1 MIPLVL
7 AATLAQTSMNL
18 NVQPV
23 MVKDEGVA
31 QSAFRA
37 VTVNCT
43 GAGVTCT
50 QVGSVWTLNASGGGG
65 GSTSAIEVT
74 VDYTANGYP
83 VLSTTLTGLAWVT
96 PTSKIVCAPFA
107 TTADGQ
113 TAETYQV
120 ASLEAVPA
128 NRVNGV
134 GFDLLT
140 RNPNGATGTFRFHCF
155 GG

>member
-1 MIPLVL
+1 MSLL
-7 AATLAQTSMNL
+7 LMLLLAQTPANL
-18 NVQPV
+18 NLNLQPV

-31 QSAFRA
+31 LSKTRA
-37 VTVNCT
+37 VTVNCV

-50 QVGSVWTLNASGGGG
+50 QTGSTWTLTGSGGG
-65 GSTSAIEVT
+65 GSTSAVEVT
-74 VDYTANGYP
+74 VDFTSSGYP

-96 PTSKIVCAPFA
+96 GTSKIVCQPFA
-107 TTADGQ
+107 TSADGQ
-113 TAETYQV
+113 TVETYQV
-120 ASLEAVPA
+120 ADISAIPA

-134 GFDLLT
+134 GFDLLA